1 MTVPAGSCDEA
12 HWPVDGARVGSVATV
27 DEVAGVPVRRG
38 RARERRGRGLR
49 GPLALPGPHSP
60 DGVPLALAPTAEF
73 DAVVAEMVSRLERRW
88 ADELRGVEFGVEEAP
103 WVDDDWHPDAVPLG
117 THVRAEGKQPSR
129 VVVYR
134 LPMRRRAVGRHHL
147 RALVLDVLVHQV
159 AELLGRR
166 PDEIDPRGAE
176 DE

>member
-1 MTVPAGSCDEA
+1 MTVPAGSRGEA
-12 HWPVDGARVGSVATV
+12 YWSVAGTRVGRVAAV

-60 DGVPLALAPTAEF
+60 DGLPLVLTPTAEF
-73 DAVVAEMVSRLERRW
+73 DAVVAEMVSRLESRW

-103 WVDDDWHPDAVPLG
+103 WVDDDWHPGSVPLG

-134 LPMRRRAVGRHHL
+134 LPMRRRALGRHHL

-166 PDEIDPRGAE
+166 PDEIDPRGPE